1 MVSRIRR
8 TPTTERRSAALKRTD
23 EVAQLAAEEDRIRRE
38 EKNAKLRALR
48 LGASSGALVE

>member
-8 TPTTERRSAALKRTD
+8 TPTTEQRAAALKRTD
-23 EVAQLAAEEDRIRRE
+23 KTAQLAAEEERLRRE

-48 LGASSGALVE
+48 LAASSGASAE